1 MELQDYCL
9 YVQEE
14 LSGWKN
20 KVDDVRQRLDK
31 LDTADKATIV
41 SQVNDL
47 HIIVE
52 ELGERISKLERE
64 CPVEWHP
71 QGEEIQNKLQAL
83 GYKWEESW
91 QHAVGGNVGG

>member
-9 YVQEE
+9 YVQTE

-20 KVDDVRQRLDK
+20 KVNNVKKRFDK
-31 LDTADKATIV
+31 LDTADKGAIV

-52 ELGERISKLERE
+52 ELGERIFKLEKE
-64 CPVEWHP
+64 CPGEWHP
-71 QGEEIQNKLQAL
+71 QREEIQNKLEAL
-83 GYKWEESW
+83 GYKWQETW
-91 QHAVGGNVGG
+91 QQAVGGNVGG